1 MIVSL
6 AKMKIKKCAI
16 LKKMKKKMKTN
27 VDEFIT
33 HNQITDHCLDN
44 RNDVGTPFSSNKI
57 KYVTKSWKQ
66 NSFLN
71 VSKLVGIF
79 RNS

>member
-1 MIVSL
+1 MCDSKKDEEEDEKIV
-6 AKMKIKKCAI
+6 
-16 LKKMKKKMKTN
+16 
-27 VDEFIT
+27 DGFIT
-33 HNQITDHCLDN
+33 HNQITDYCLDN

-66 NSFLN
+66 IYFLN